1 MQSKRTFL
9 LIIAI
14 AAAVGASIAIFISRD
29 DNVATATKQEKPQTE
44 KDNQSAETYYG
55 IDVSHWNGDILT
67 DIDKADN
74 ISFGICK
81 ATEGIDDT
89 DPDYSQNREL
99 LQKHQ
104 LTWGAYHFLMVD
116 DDPVAQAEFYYKTM
130 GAKTGSKQMTY
141 IVDVE
146 AGSLSTK
153 DRDATTIQKVLLTF
167 LKHMESLTNETP
179 MIYTNYSFANE
190 FLTDSTL
197 SHYPLWLAEY
207 SGGTTLKIPEVWKEK
222 GYTIWQKSDT
232 YDISSSHVDYDE
244 YHGVLSEL

>member
-29 DNVATATKQEKPQTE
+29 DNVATATKQKKPQTE

-81 ATEGIDDT
+81 ATEGINDT
-89 DPDYSQNREL
+89 DPDYKQNREL
-99 LQKHQ
+99 LK
-104 LTWGAYHFLMVD
+104 TKNMKWGAYHFYMVD
-116 DDPVAQAEFYYKTM
+116 DDPAKQAEFYYNTI
-130 GAKTGSKQMTY
+130 GAKADDKQMNY
-141 IVDVE
+141 IVDIE
-146 AGSLSTK
+146 AGSLSRGTHNHAK
-153 DRDATTIQKVLLTF
+153 ILSGLHSF
-167 LKHMESLTNETP
+167 LNKLESLSGTTP
-179 MIYTNYSFANE
+179 MIYTNYAFANSY
-190 FLTDSTL
+190 LTDSTL

-207 SGGTTLKIPEVWKEK
+207 SGGTTPKIPEVWKEK

-232 YDISSSHVDYDE
+232 YDINSSHVDYDE